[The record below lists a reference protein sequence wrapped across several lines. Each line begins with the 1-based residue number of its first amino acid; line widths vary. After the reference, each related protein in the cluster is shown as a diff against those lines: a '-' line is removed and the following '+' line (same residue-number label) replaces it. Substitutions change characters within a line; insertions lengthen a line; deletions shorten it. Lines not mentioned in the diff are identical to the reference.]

1 MFQKL
6 VIEKKEQQVMCV
18 CGGAFV
24 CFVDVAQGK
33 VMLGKRNLDFQWF
46 RAYEKLVQRVFLQ
59 EVTHGAGLPEVWL
72 C

>member
-24 CFVDVAQGK
+24 CFGDVDQ
-33 VMLGKRNLDFQWF
+33 VMLGKRNLDFQ
-46 RAYEKLVQRVFLQ
+46 
-59 EVTHGAGLPEVWL
+59 
-72 C
+72 